1 MNSTEEAEWERM
13 LDMLQNRR
21 EEREDRDL
29 QSSIR
34 LQNLATWT
42 MFRIVDGVK

>member
-1 MNSTEEAEWERM
+1 MNSIEEAEWERV
-13 LDMLQNRR
+13 LDMLQNRK
-21 EEREDRDL
+21 EEREERDL

-42 MFRIVDGVK
+42 MFRIVDGGK